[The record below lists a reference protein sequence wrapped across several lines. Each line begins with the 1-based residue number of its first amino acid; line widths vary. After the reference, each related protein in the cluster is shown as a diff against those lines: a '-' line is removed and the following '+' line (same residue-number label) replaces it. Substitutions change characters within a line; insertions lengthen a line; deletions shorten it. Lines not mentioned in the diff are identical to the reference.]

1 MLILIEIFK
10 YNHDPIFFCCTMKE
24 RITLTL
30 DESILKQVDARVDGF
45 KVKNRS
51 HAIELLLLDALGQ
64 SVPKLAIILAGG
76 KGTRL
81 KPITAEI
88 PKPLLPVHDRPI
100 MEHVLDLFK
109 KFHIHN
115 IVVSVG
121 YKGEKIKDYFGN
133 GKKFNVSISYV
144 EEKEPLGTGGPLH
157 LAQPHI
163 TSTFILCNADEL
175 KDIDLREMYQCHKEH
190 NALITIALTTVSDPS
205 AYGVARLSG
214 NKILEFIEKPKKE
227 EAPSK
232 LISAGLYM
240 VEPEVL
246 SYVPRGAVSL
256 ERDVFPKIAAM
267 GRLYGYPFGGQW
279 FDTGTLDRYEE
290 ALKKWK
296 DLV

>member
-1 MLILIEIFK
+1 
-10 YNHDPIFFCCTMKE
+10 MKE

-30 DESILKQVDARVDGF
+30 DESLLKQVDARVDGF

-81 KPITAEI
+81 KPITSEI
-88 PKPLLPVHDRPI
+88 PKPLLPVHDKPI

-109 KFHIHN
+109 KFN
-115 IVVSVG
+115 ITNIMVSIG

-133 GKKFNVSISYV
+133 GKKFNVTLNYI
-144 EEKEPLGTGGPLH
+144 EEKKPLGTGGPLH
-157 LAQPHI
+157 LAQQYL
-163 TSTFILCNADEL
+163 TSTFIICNADEL
-175 KDIDLREMYQCHKEH
+175 KDIDLREMYSCHKEN
-190 NALITIALTTVSDPS
+190 NALITIALTTVEDPS
-205 AYGVARLSG
+205 AYGVAKLSG

-227 EAPSK
+227 AAPSK

-240 VEPEVL
+240 IEPEVL
-246 SYVPRGAVSL
+246 SLIPRGTASL
-256 ERDVFPKIAAM
+256 ERDVFPKVAVM
-267 GRLYGYPFGGQW
+267 GRLYGYPFSGQW
-279 FDTGTLDRYEE
+279 FDTGTLERYEV

-296 DLV
+296 DLK